1 MPFASLEA
9 SILRRV
15 RRFLPVALTLAAFVA
30 CGDDDPAP
38 PPPTPACRPPSRVA
52 SSNVA
57 LASAAPFGDRTFDK
71 PIEIVSGPG
80 GRFYV
85 LEQKGLARV
94 VPPDGGEPTVAID
107 LTGNITAGG
116 EAGLLG
122 IAFDPRFAENGF
134 VYLHF
139 NRPIDVK
146 PGVVFQSVIARYTSN
161 DGGATFDTASEKI
174 LLAVDQPF
182 SNHNGGKIAFGPDRF
197 LYIGLGDGGSGG
209 DPQKNGQNKDVLLGK
224 ILRIDPNGGDPYGIP
239 PSNPFAGGGGRPE
252 IYAYG
257 IRNPWKFAFDAATG
271 ELWLA
276 DVGQSRYE
284 EIDKVVLG
292 GNYGW
297 NTREGAHCFPAGSEC
312 SAEGFIDPV
321 VEYGRADGQS
331 VSGGYVYRGS
341 KIPGLFGKYV
351 YGDFGSGTIWAVEQ
365 GEGGKPFGAKLAQTE
380 LKIATFAQG
389 ADGEMFVADFVTGRV
404 QALVPGEGAPPEQD
418 RMLLSQT
425 GCLSPESDLLP
436 YDVASPLW
444 SDGADKQRSLFV
456 PEGKKIG
463 VGPDGDFDVP
473 PGSVAVKTFTIAGK
487 KIETRLFVRYDDGG
501 WAGYSYEWN
510 DDESDA
516 TLLASGKTKDVPGFG
531 AWTFPSR
538 GECFSCHT
546 AAAGFTLGLE
556 ARQVDL
562 DGFATV
568 LERPVARDA
577 FPKLD
582 PADGRAYL
590 HSNCSMCH
598 REGAGAGAAVMD
610 LRFDRSVADLRSCN
624 VDPSAGDLGVP
635 GAKIVFPGDPTK
647 STVALRMRA
656 LDQNRMPPLAS
667 RKVDEAGT
675 TAVESWIRSL
685 TACP

>member
-1 MPFASLEA
+1 MLG
-9 SILRRV
+9 LLV
-15 RRFLPVALTLAAFVA
+15 LPAFIA
-30 CGDDDPAP
+30 CGDDETASPPKRACNPPA
-38 PPPTPACRPPSRVA
+38 RVA
-52 SSNVA
+52 TSNVA
-57 LASAAPFGDRTFDK
+57 LAAAAPFGERTFEN

-85 LEQKGLARV
+85 LEQQGIARV
-94 VPPDGGEPTVAID
+94 VPPDGGAPTIAID
-107 LTGNITAGG
+107 LTSNIVAGG

-122 IAFDPRFAENGF
+122 IAFDPGFSENGF

-139 NRPIDVK
+139 NRGINVRA
-146 PGVVFQSVIARYTSN
+146 GVVFQSVIARYKSN
-161 DGGATFDTASEKI
+161 DGGATFDAASEKI
-174 LLAVDQPF
+174 LLTVDQPF

-209 DPQKNGQNKDVLLGK
+209 DPKGNGQNKDVLLGK

-239 PSNPFAGGGGRPE
+239 PSNPFANGGGAKE

-257 IRNPWKFAFDAATG
+257 IRNPWKFAFDATTG
-271 ELWLA
+271 ELWCA
-276 DVGQSRYE
+276 DVGQGRFE
-284 EIDKVVLG
+284 EIDKIVLG
-292 GNYGW
+292 GNFGW
-297 NTREGAHCFPAGSEC
+297 NTREGAHCYPAGAEC
-312 SAEGFIDPV
+312 SADGFIDPV
-321 VEYGRADGQS
+321 VEYGRSEGQS

-341 KIPGLFGKYV
+341 KIPGLLGKYV
-351 YGDFGSGTIWAVEQ
+351 YGDFGSGAIWAVEQ
-365 GEGGKPFGAKLAQTE
+365 GGDGKAFGAKLAQSE
-380 LKIATFAQG
+380 FKISTFAQG
-389 ADGEMFVADFVTGRV
+389 PDGEMFVADFVTGRV
-404 QALVPGEGAPPEQD
+404 HALVAGGGAPPAQEGA
-418 RMLLSQT
+418 LLSQT
-425 GCLSPESDLLP
+425 GCVDPASNLLP

-463 VGPDGDFDVP
+463 ASADGDFDVP
-473 PGSVAVKTFTIAGK
+473 PGSVAVKTFTIGGK
-487 KIETRLFVRYDDGG
+487 KIETRLFVRYEDGG

-510 DDESDA
+510 DEQTDA
-516 TLLASGKTKDVPGFG
+516 TLLATGKTKDVSGFG
-531 AWTFPSR
+531 TWTFPSR

-556 ARQVDL
+556 ARQVDVAAFASLL
-562 DGFATV
+562 D
-568 LERPVARDA
+568 RPVTREA

-610 LRFDRSVADLRSCN
+610 LRFDRTVADTRSCN
-624 VDPSAGDLGVP
+624 VDPSAGNLGI
-635 GAKIVFPGDPTK
+635 GDAKIVFPGDPSK
-647 STVALRMRA
+647 STLALRMRA

-675 TAVESWIRSL
+675 AAVESWIRSL